1 MNSSGGEGAEVIYAL
16 RNSSTLARN
25 VLENI
30 EQAGQK
36 VTKYYQ
42 RRLPENPIED
52 YYFIHRDTGN
62 TQPIIVQYGYIDN
75 SSDAA
80 RLQEHLLDYA
90 EGVVKGVAEYIGINY
105 VSPDGSID
113 EYYTVKSG
121 DSLWSIAQKFNTT
134 VSALKELNRLTSNNL
149 SIGQKLKIPTT
160 SITPPNEQEYI
171 TYTVKS
177 GDTLYKIANQSNTS
191 VQQLIDL
198 NNLTS
203 TNLSIGQTLL
213 IPSKDNSSN
222 NNSTTT
228 YTVKSG
234 DSLWSISQMFN
245 ITVQQIINAN
255 NLTTN
260 NLSIGQVLTIPNF
273 NMEDN
278 GNNDSSTITYTVK
291 TGDSLYSI
299 AKRFNTTVDEIKRLN
314 QLSSNLLSLGQKLII
329 PSATGDSYATYTV
342 RLNDSLY
349 KIASRYGTTVDELK
363 KINNLTS
370 NSLSIGQQ
378 LLVPIQ

>member
-1 MNSSGGEGAEVIYAL
+1 M
-16 RNSSTLARN
+16 
-25 VLENI
+25 LENI

-105 VSPDGSID
+105 VSLDGSID